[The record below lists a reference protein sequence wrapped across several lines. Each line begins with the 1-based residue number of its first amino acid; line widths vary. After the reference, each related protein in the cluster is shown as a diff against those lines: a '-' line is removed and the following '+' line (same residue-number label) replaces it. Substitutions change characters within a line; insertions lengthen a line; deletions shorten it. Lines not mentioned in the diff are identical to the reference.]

1 MSEEQVIPT
10 GRFKPL
16 VSLLSHK
23 FLALFIIISLV
34 TVGVLLSKKVKPSYS
49 TKASVLVSP
58 SFVPN
63 LNSEKNLDFTQYQLY
78 VRQQTEML
86 TRDDV
91 LRSAIQSPELK
102 KYWLHSGETEANAI
116 ERLKEALSTENEE
129 GSPFISITIS
139 SNKADG
145 LNIVLN
151 TIVKAYLKQSQAE
164 NIYDSSGRIEVLQ
177 LRQTELKASINKLQ
191 GRRGDIAEKL
201 GVTTFQQN
209 SLNPYDQVLIESLK
223 TYNSAHS
230 KTLQLETYFMTLTG
244 KVRQGKNLL
253 SLLANEKL
261 NEDQS
266 LKAVKEQL
274 IKQRTSLLTKVIG
287 LTPRHPTRL
296 KAEREIANIDQIIK
310 QAETKKRNEIRLN
323 LLEKSRAKILEAQQ
337 LEDGLAQQLK
347 AQRGAASN
355 YSVLYNEALVLN
367 KKIARKH
374 EQLNTVSDR
383 IDFLTIE
390 STAPGFVRIDT
401 LASSSILPV
410 NNSKK
415 VLLIFIIAAIALG
428 ILVPIGID
436 LLDKRIRTPGEV
448 QKILGFSP
456 LAWILERN
464 NIYAEQVA
472 TDSLRRMAL
481 ALNRDWRSHD
491 TTGFVLTSVK
501 PGGGTTSVT
510 LELARLLTGLGIR
523 TLAVELNAFQP
534 DDRYSNSIGFSEGL
548 TSLFTP
554 DDVETIS
561 PELLIVPGN
570 NELPDR
576 LPVGETS
583 TRHLMTHGK
592 LPKILN
598 KLNEH
603 YDVILLDAPPILL
616 SSDAEL
622 LGEIASGVL
631 LVIEAGNTTPGELK
645 RAAKLL
651 ERLNPPVV
659 GAVLNRVKVFRG
671 GGYFAEI
678 LKEYR
683 NVSKK

>member
-1 MSEEQVIPT
+1 VSEEQVIPT

-23 FLALFIIISLV
+23 FLALFIIISLI
-34 TVGVLLSKKVKPSYS
+34 TVGVSLSKKVKPSYS

-63 LNSEKNLDFTQYQLY
+63 LNSEKSLDFTQYQLY

-102 KYWLHSGETEANAI
+102 KYWLHSGETEANAT

-177 LRQTELKASINKLQ
+177 LRQAELKASINKLQ

-261 NEDQS
+261 NEDKS
-266 LKAVKEQL
+266 LKTVKEQL
-274 IKQRTSLLTKVIG
+274 IKQRTNLLTKVIG

-310 QAETKKRNEIRLN
+310 QAETKKINEIRLN

-337 LEDGLAQQLK
+337 LEDSLAQQLK

-367 KKIARKH
+367 KKVARKY
-374 EQLNTVSDR
+374 EQLNTISDR

-401 LASSSILPV
+401 LASSSLLPV

-561 PELLIVPGN
+561 PELLIIPGN

-592 LPKILN
+592 LPQILN

-631 LVIEAGNTTPGELK
+631 LVIEANNTTPGELK

-678 LKEYR
+678 LKEYK

>member
-1 MSEEQVIPT
+1 MSEEQVVPT

-16 VSLLSHK
+16 VSLLNHK

-34 TVGVLLSKKVKPSYS
+34 TVGILLSKKVKPSY
-49 TKASVLVSP
+49 TAQATVLVSP

-63 LNSEKNLDFTQYQLY
+63 LNSQRNLDFTQYQLY
-78 VRQQTEML
+78 VAQQTKMI

-91 LRSAIQSPELK
+91 LRSAMQSVEFKQYWMNSDLK
-102 KYWLHSGETEANAI
+102 N
-116 ERLKEALSTENEE
+116 LKEALTTEHEE
-129 GSPFISITIS
+129 GSPFITISIT
-139 SNKADG
+139 SNKPDG
-145 LNIVLN
+145 LHIILN
-151 TIVKAYLKQSQAE
+151 TIIKVYLKQSQAE
-164 NIYDSSGRIEVLQ
+164 NIYDSSGRIEVLKV
-177 LRQTELKASINKLQ
+177 RQVELQTSISKLQ
-191 GRRGDIAEKL
+191 GRRSDISEEL
-201 GVTTFQQN
+201 GVTTFQEG

-223 TYNSAHS
+223 TYNFAHR
-230 KTLQLETYFMTLTG
+230 KRLELETYFISLTATV
-244 KVRQGKNLL
+244 KHGKNLL
-253 SLLANEKL
+253 SILASEKL

-266 LKAVKEQL
+266 LKGIKQQL
-274 IKQRTSLLTKVIG
+274 IKQRTELLTKIIG
-287 LTPRHPTRL
+287 LTSRHPTRV
-296 KAEREIANIDQIIK
+296 KIEREIANIDQILK
-310 QAETKKRNEIRLN
+310 QAEIKKLNEIRLHI
-323 LLEKSRAKILEAQQ
+323 LEKSRAEISKAQQ
-337 LEDGLAQQLK
+337 LEDSLAQQLK
-347 AQRGAASN
+347 TQRAAANN
-355 YSVLYNEALVLN
+355 YSALYNEALVLN
-367 KKIARKH
+367 KEIARNYG
-374 EQLNTVSDR
+374 QLNTINDR

-390 STAPGFVRIDT
+390 STAPGFVRIDS
-401 LASSSILPV
+401 LASPSILPV
-410 NNSKK
+410 NNSTKI
-415 VLLIFIIAAIALG
+415 LLVFIIAGIGLG
-428 ILVPIGID
+428 TIVPIGID

-456 LAWILERN
+456 LAWILQRN

-501 PGGGTTSVT
+501 PHAGTTSIT
-510 LELARLLTGLGIR
+510 LQLARLLTDLGIR

-534 DDRYSNSIGFSEGL
+534 DIRYTNSIGFSEGL

-554 DDVETIS
+554 EDVEAIS
-561 PELLIVPGN
+561 PELLIIPGN

-583 TRHLMTHGK
+583 TRHLITHGK
-592 LPKILN
+592 LPLILN
-598 KLNEH
+598 KLNQH
-603 YDVILLDAPPILL
+603 YDLILLDTPPILL

-631 LVIEAGNTTPGELK
+631 LVIEANKTTPGELK

-659 GAVLNRVKVFRG
+659 GAVLNKVKVFRG

-678 LKEYR
+678 LKEYK

>member
-1 MSEEQVIPT
+1 VSEEQVIPT

-23 FLALFIIISLV
+23 FLAVFIIISMI
-34 TVGVLLSKKVKPSYS
+34 TVGVLLSKKVKPSY
-49 TKASVLVSP
+49 TTTATVLVSP

-63 LNSEKNLDFTQYQLY
+63 LNSEKNLDFTQYQMY
-78 VRQQTEML
+78 IAQQTQL
-86 TRDDV
+86 ITRDDV
-91 LRSAIQSPELK
+91 LRSAIQTVELK
-102 KYWLHSGETEANAI
+102 KYWLYSGETETNALT
-116 ERLKEALSTENEE
+116 RLKESLSADNEE
-129 GSPFISITIS
+129 GSPFISVTIT

-151 TIVKAYLKQSQAE
+151 RIVKAYLKQTQAE
-164 NIYDSSGRIEVLQ
+164 NIYNSSGRIEVLKV
-177 LRQTELKASINKLQ
+177 RQQELQNSINKLQ
-191 GRRGDIAEKL
+191 GKRGDISEQL
-201 GVTTFQQN
+201 GVTTFQRD

-230 KTLQLETYFMTLTG
+230 KSLELETYFITLTG
-244 KVRQGKNLL
+244 KVKQGKNLL
-253 SLLANEKL
+253 SLLASEKL
-261 NEDQS
+261 NEDKS
-266 LKAVKEQL
+266 LKTVKGQL
-274 IKQRTSLLTKVIG
+274 IQQRTTLLTKVIG

-296 KAEREIANIDQIIK
+296 KAEREIANIDHIIK
-310 QAETKKRNEIRLN
+310 QAETKKLNEIRLH
-323 LLEKSRAKILEAQQ
+323 LLEKSRAEILQAQQ
-337 LEDGLAQQLK
+337 LEDSFALQLK
-347 AQRGAASN
+347 AQRATASS
-355 YSVLYNEALVLN
+355 YSVLYNQALIVN
-367 KKIARKH
+367 KEIARNY
-374 EQLNTVSDR
+374 EQLNTISDR

-390 STAPGFVRIDT
+390 STAPGFVRIDS
-401 LASSSILPV
+401 LASPSLLPV
-410 NNSKK
+410 NNSTK
-415 VLLIFIIAAIALG
+415 VLLIFIIAGIGLG
-428 ILVPIGID
+428 TMVPIGID

-501 PGGGTTSVT
+501 PRGGTTSVT

-534 DDRYSNSIGFSEGL
+534 DHRYSNSIGFSEGL

-554 DDVETIS
+554 EDVDTIS
-561 PELLIVPGN
+561 PELLIIPGN

-583 TRHLMTHGK
+583 TRHLITHGK
-592 LPKILN
+592 LPLILD
-598 KLNEH
+598 KLNQH
-603 YDVILLDAPPILL
+603 YDLVLLDTPPILL

-651 ERLNPPVV
+651 ERLNPPVL

-678 LKEYR
+678 LKEYK
-683 NVSKK
+683 NVSKT